1 MVVGGMAGLAHGSS
15 YPTFDLDIAYDR
27 DPRNLERLAA
37 ALRDL
42 DARLRGAP
50 PDLPFLIDAET
61 LAKGLNF
68 TFETR
73 LGPLDL
79 LGEIRG
85 VGPYS
90 RVAKSA
96 VEARI
101 DGVDVDVI
109 SLDHLIAM
117 KAAAGRDKNKLMV
130 AEYLA
135 IADERRKL
143 ADDASGG

>member
-117 KAAAGRDKNKLMV
+117 KAAAGRDKDKLMV